1 MKTLVVTLASLTMVI
16 SGSLLANNSNG
27 VLLESEQLVITE
39 DYKEIELAELPASI
53 IEYITENMED
63 GVISKAFKDTEGNFK
78 VLVELEGTELTKFFD
93 AQGNPVE

>member
-39 DYKEIELAELPASI
+39 DYKEIELAELP
-53 IEYITENMED
+53 ENMED